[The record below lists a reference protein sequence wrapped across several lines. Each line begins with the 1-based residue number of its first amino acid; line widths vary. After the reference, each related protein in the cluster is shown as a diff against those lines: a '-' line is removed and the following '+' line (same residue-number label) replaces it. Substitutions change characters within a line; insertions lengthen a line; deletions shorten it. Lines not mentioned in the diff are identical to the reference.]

1 MWSKLVNNKA
11 SSKNYILITF
21 EATKSHMSPFRR
33 ILQFAKPYRIYFV
46 LSIVFNVLYSL
57 MAIVSITSIL
67 PILKILFDNV
77 KKEDL
82 EPINPS
88 KSLSL
93 FDELQVKATH
103 YVAELMQDYGQLT
116 VLAWLCGVTVIMFF
130 FRNLFRY
137 IAQYYM
143 IALRSGTSRDIRNAM
158 FNKLLELPVAY
169 FTDQRKGDIM
179 TRISSDV
186 DGVQR
191 FTLMPIIEFFRAP
204 IMILATLAMLIFMN
218 WKLTLAAFII
228 LPVMGLVIS
237 TISKSLKNDT
247 REAQKVLGN
256 LISQVEETLSAA
268 KIVKIFNAEKHL
280 STRFSQSNTS
290 WRSLTNRVERKYE
303 LASPMSELLGSLTI
317 IMLVWFGGKLIIE
330 GQGLEGPA
338 FILFLGLFFQ
348 LLDPAKALSKSFS
361 DVARGNASAERVFDV
376 LDADVV
382 VNQKSDAMG
391 ISEFKHQIEFKNVAF
406 SYKEDQ
412 PVLRNFNL
420 VINKGETVALVGQSG
435 SGKTT
440 VANLLT
446 RFYDVTEGEIL
457 IDGIPIQNVKLKD
470 YRALMGMV
478 TQESVLF
485 NDSIYNNITMGKED
499 ATLGTVEEAARIAN
513 AHEFIE
519 TLPNKYYENI
529 GESGGKLSGGQKQRL
544 SIARAVL
551 KNPPIMIL
559 DEATSALDTK
569 SERLVQEALDNMMV
583 HRTSLVIAHRL
594 STIQNADKI
603 IVLDHGEIK
612 ETGEHKELILQDG
625 IYANLI
631 KMQNFG

>member
-1 MWSKLVNNKA
+1 
-11 SSKNYILITF
+11 
-21 EATKSHMSPFRR
+21 MSPFRR
-33 ILQFAKPYRIYFV
+33 ILEFAKPYRIYFV

-82 EPINPS
+82 EPLDNTAENY
-88 KSLSL
+88 SL
-93 FDELQVKATH
+93 FDELQHDTTV
-103 YVAELMQDYGQLT
+103 YVANLMEQHGQLT
-116 VLAWLCGVTVIMFF
+116 VLAWLCAVTVVMFF
-130 FRNLFRY
+130 FRNFFRY

-158 FNKLLELPVAY
+158 YNKLLALPVAY

-204 IMILATLAMLIFMN
+204 IMIIATLAMLIFMN
-218 WKLTLAAFII
+218 WKLTLAAFVI

-268 KIVKIFNAEKHL
+268 KIVKMFNAEKHL
-280 STRFSQSNTS
+280 STRFSDTNTH

-303 LASPMSELLGSLTI
+303 LASPTSELLGSLTI
-317 IMLVWFGGKLIIE
+317 IMLVWFGGKLVLE
-330 GQGLEGPA
+330 GEGLEGPA

-361 DVARGNASAERVFDV
+361 DVSRGNASAERVFEV

-382 VNQKSDAMG
+382 VNQKVGAKPLTKFEKS
-391 ISEFKHQIEFKNVAF
+391 IEFRNVSF
-406 SYKEDQ
+406 SYESDQ
-412 PVLRNFNL
+412 PVLKNFNL

-440 VANLLT
+440 VANLMT
-446 RFYDVTEGEIL
+446 RFYDVSEGEIL
-457 IDGIPIQNVKLKD
+457 IDGTPIQDVKLDD

-499 ATLGTVEEAARIAN
+499 ATEDMVKEAAMIAN
-513 AHEFIE
+513 AHEFIV
-519 TLPNKYYENI
+519 TLPNGYYENI

-544 SIARAVL
+544 SIARAVM

-569 SERLVQEALDNMMV
+569 SERLVQEALDNMMTN
-583 HRTSLVIAHRL
+583 RTSLVIAHRL

-603 IVLDHGEIK
+603 IVMDSGEIK
-612 ETGEHKELILQDG
+612 ETGEHLDLIEQNG

-631 KMQNFG
+631 RMQNFG

>member
-1 MWSKLVNNKA
+1 
-11 SSKNYILITF
+11 
-21 EATKSHMSPFRR
+21 MSPFRR
-33 ILQFAKPYRIYFV
+33 ILEFAKPYRIYFV

-82 EPINPS
+82 EPLDTTANDI
-88 KSLSL
+88 SL
-93 FDELQVKATH
+93 FDELQHDATI
-103 YVAELMQDYGQLT
+103 YVANLMEQHGQLT
-116 VLAWLCGVTVIMFF
+116 VLAWLCAVTVVMFF
-130 FRNLFRY
+130 FRNFFRY

-158 FNKLLELPVAY
+158 YNKLLALPVAY

-204 IMILATLAMLIFMN
+204 IMIIATLAMLIFMN
-218 WKLTLAAFII
+218 WKLTLAAFVI

-268 KIVKIFNAEKHL
+268 KIVKMFNAEKHL
-280 STRFSQSNTS
+280 STRFSDTNTH

-303 LASPMSELLGSLTI
+303 LASPTSELLGSLTI
-317 IMLVWFGGKLIIE
+317 IMLVWFGGKLVLE
-330 GQGLEGPA
+330 GEGLEGPA

-361 DVARGNASAERVFDV
+361 DVSRGNASAERVFEV

-382 VNQKSDAMG
+382 VNQKVDAKPLTKFEK
-391 ISEFKHQIEFKNVAF
+391 SIEFRNVSF
-406 SYKEDQ
+406 SYESDQ
-412 PVLRNFNL
+412 PVLKNFNL

-440 VANLLT
+440 VANLIT
-446 RFYDVTEGEIL
+446 RFYDVTQGEIL
-457 IDGIPIQNVKLKD
+457 IDGTPIQDVKLDD

-499 ATLGTVEEAARIAN
+499 ATEDMVKEAAMIAN
-513 AHEFIE
+513 AHEFIV
-519 TLPNKYYENI
+519 TLPNGYYENI

-544 SIARAVL
+544 SIARAVM

-569 SERLVQEALDNMMV
+569 SERLVQEALDNMMTN
-583 HRTSLVIAHRL
+583 RTSLVIAHRL

-603 IVLDHGEIK
+603 IVMDSGEIK
-612 ETGEHKELILQDG
+612 ETGEHLDLIEQNG

-631 KMQNFG
+631 RMQNFG

>member
-1 MWSKLVNNKA
+1 
-11 SSKNYILITF
+11 
-21 EATKSHMSPFRR
+21 MSPFRR
-33 ILQFAKPYRIYFV
+33 ILEFAKPYRIYFV

-82 EPINPS
+82 EPLDTTANDI
-88 KSLSL
+88 SL
-93 FDELQVKATH
+93 FDELQHDATI
-103 YVAELMQDYGQLT
+103 YVANLMEQHGQLT
-116 VLAWLCGVTVIMFF
+116 VLAWLCAVTVVMFF
-130 FRNLFRY
+130 FRNFFRY

-158 FNKLLELPVAY
+158 YNKLLALPVAY

-204 IMILATLAMLIFMN
+204 IMIIATLAMLIFMN
-218 WKLTLAAFII
+218 WKLTLAAFVI

-268 KIVKIFNAEKHL
+268 KIVKMFNAEKHL
-280 STRFSQSNTS
+280 STRFSDTNTH

-303 LASPMSELLGSLTI
+303 LASPTSELLGSLTI
-317 IMLVWFGGKLIIE
+317 IMLVWFGGKLVLE
-330 GQGLEGPA
+330 GEGLEGPA

-361 DVARGNASAERVFDV
+361 DVSRGNASAERVFEV

-382 VNQKSDAMG
+382 VNQKVDAKPLTKFEK
-391 ISEFKHQIEFKNVAF
+391 SIEFRNVSF
-406 SYKEDQ
+406 SYESDQ
-412 PVLRNFNL
+412 PVLKNFNL

-440 VANLLT
+440 VANLMT
-446 RFYDVTEGEIL
+446 RFYDVSEGEIL
-457 IDGIPIQNVKLKD
+457 IDGTPIQDVKLDD

-499 ATLGTVEEAARIAN
+499 ATIDMVQEAAMIAN
-513 AHEFIE
+513 AHEFIV
-519 TLPNKYYENI
+519 TLPNGYYENI

-544 SIARAVL
+544 SIARAVM

-569 SERLVQEALDNMMV
+569 SERLVQEALDNMMTN
-583 HRTSLVIAHRL
+583 RTSLVIAHRL

-603 IVLDHGEIK
+603 IVMDSGEIK
-612 ETGEHKELILQDG
+612 ETGEHLDLIEQNG

-631 KMQNFG
+631 RMQNFG

>member
-1 MWSKLVNNKA
+1 
-11 SSKNYILITF
+11 
-21 EATKSHMSPFRR
+21 MSPFRR
-33 ILQFAKPYRIYFV
+33 ILEFAKPYRIYFV

-82 EPINPS
+82 EPIDTTAADV
-88 KSLSL
+88 SL
-93 FDELQVKATH
+93 FDKLQHDATV
-103 YVAELMQDYGQLT
+103 YVAELMQQYGQLT
-116 VLAWLCGVTVIMFF
+116 VLAWLCAATVVMFF
-130 FRNLFRY
+130 FRNFFRY

-158 FNKLLELPVAY
+158 YNKLLALPVSY

-204 IMILATLAMLIFMN
+204 IMIIATLAMLIFMN
-218 WKLTLAAFII
+218 WKLTLAAFVI

-268 KIVKIFNAEKHL
+268 KIVKMFNAEKHL
-280 STRFSQSNTS
+280 STRFSDTNTQ

-303 LASPMSELLGSLTI
+303 LASPTSELLGSLTI
-317 IMLVWFGGKLIIE
+317 IMLVWFGGKLVLE
-330 GQGLEGPA
+330 GEGLEGPA

-361 DVARGNASAERVFDV
+361 DVSRGNASAERVFEV

-382 VNQKSDAMG
+382 VNQKVDAKPLTKFEK
-391 ISEFKHQIEFKNVAF
+391 SIEFRNVSF
-406 SYKEDQ
+406 SYESDQ
-412 PVLRNFNL
+412 PVLKNFNL

-440 VANLLT
+440 VANLMT

-457 IDGIPIQNVKLKD
+457 IDGTPIQDVKLDD

-499 ATLGTVEEAARIAN
+499 ATEDMVKEAAMIAN
-513 AHEFIE
+513 AHEFIV
-519 TLPNKYYENI
+519 TLPNGYYENI

-544 SIARAVL
+544 SIARAVM

-569 SERLVQEALDNMMV
+569 SERLVQEALDNMMTN
-583 HRTSLVIAHRL
+583 RTSLVIAHRL

-603 IVLDHGEIK
+603 IVMDSGEIK
-612 ETGEHKELILQDG
+612 ETGEHLDLIEQNG

-631 KMQNFG
+631 RMQNFG

>member
-1 MWSKLVNNKA
+1 
-11 SSKNYILITF
+11 
-21 EATKSHMSPFRR
+21 MSPFRR
-33 ILQFAKPYRIYFV
+33 ILEFAKPYRIYFV

-82 EPINPS
+82 QPLDTTAEDY
-88 KSLSL
+88 SL
-93 FDELQVKATH
+93 FDELQHDATV
-103 YVAELMQDYGQLT
+103 YVANLMEQHGQLT
-116 VLAWLCGVTVIMFF
+116 VLAWLCAVTVVMFF
-130 FRNLFRY
+130 FRNFFRY

-158 FNKLLELPVAY
+158 YNKLLALPVSY

-204 IMILATLAMLIFMN
+204 IMIIATLAMLIFMN
-218 WKLTLAAFII
+218 WKLTLAAFVI

-268 KIVKIFNAEKHL
+268 KIVKMFNAEKHL
-280 STRFSQSNTS
+280 STRFSDTNTH

-303 LASPMSELLGSLTI
+303 LASPTSELLGSLTI
-317 IMLVWFGGKLIIE
+317 IMLVWFGGKLVLE
-330 GQGLEGPA
+330 GEGLEGPA

-361 DVARGNASAERVFDV
+361 DISRGNASAERVFEV

-382 VNQKSDAMG
+382 VNQKVDAKPLTKFEK
-391 ISEFKHQIEFKNVAF
+391 SIEFRNVSF
-406 SYKEDQ
+406 SYESDQ
-412 PVLRNFNL
+412 PVLKNFNL
-420 VINKGETVALVGQSG
+420 IINKGETVALVGQSG

-440 VANLLT
+440 VANLMT
-446 RFYDVTEGEIL
+446 RFYDVSEGEII
-457 IDGIPIQNVKLKD
+457 IDGTPIQDVKLDD

-499 ATLGTVEEAARIAN
+499 ATEDMVQEAAMIAN
-513 AHEFIE
+513 AHEFIV
-519 TLPNKYYENI
+519 TLPNGYYENI

-544 SIARAVL
+544 SIARAVM

-569 SERLVQEALDNMMV
+569 SERLVQEALDNMMTN
-583 HRTSLVIAHRL
+583 RTSLVIAHRL

-603 IVLDHGEIK
+603 IVMDSGEIK
-612 ETGEHKELILQDG
+612 ETGEHLDLIEQNG

-631 KMQNFG
+631 RMQNFG

>member
-1 MWSKLVNNKA
+1 
-11 SSKNYILITF
+11 
-21 EATKSHMSPFRR
+21 MSPFRR
-33 ILQFAKPYRIYFV
+33 ILEFAKPYRIYFV

-82 EPINPS
+82 EPLDTTANDI
-88 KSLSL
+88 SL
-93 FDELQVKATH
+93 FDELQHDATI
-103 YVAELMQDYGQLT
+103 YVANLMEQHGQLT
-116 VLAWLCGVTVIMFF
+116 VLAWLCAVTVVMFF
-130 FRNLFRY
+130 FRNFFRY

-158 FNKLLELPVAY
+158 YNKLLALPVAY

-204 IMILATLAMLIFMN
+204 IMIIATLAMLIFMN
-218 WKLTLAAFII
+218 WKLTLAAFVI

-268 KIVKIFNAEKHL
+268 KIVKMFNAEKHL
-280 STRFSQSNTS
+280 STRFSDTNTH

-303 LASPMSELLGSLTI
+303 LASPTSELLGSLTI
-317 IMLVWFGGKLIIE
+317 IMLVWFGGKLVLE
-330 GQGLEGPA
+330 GEGLEGPA

-361 DVARGNASAERVFDV
+361 DVSRGNASAERVFEV

-382 VNQKSDAMG
+382 VNQKVDAKPLTKFEK
-391 ISEFKHQIEFKNVAF
+391 SIEFRNVSF
-406 SYKEDQ
+406 SYESDQ
-412 PVLRNFNL
+412 PVLKNFNL

-440 VANLLT
+440 VANLIT
-446 RFYDVTEGEIL
+446 RFYDVSEGEIL
-457 IDGIPIQNVKLKD
+457 IDGTPIQDVKLDD

-499 ATLGTVEEAARIAN
+499 ATIDMVQEAAMIAN
-513 AHEFIE
+513 AHEFIV
-519 TLPNKYYENI
+519 TLPNGYYENI

-544 SIARAVL
+544 SIARAVM

-569 SERLVQEALDNMMV
+569 SERLVQEALDNMMTN
-583 HRTSLVIAHRL
+583 RTSLVIAHRL

-603 IVLDHGEIK
+603 IVMDSGEIK
-612 ETGEHKELILQDG
+612 ETGEHLDLIEQNG

-631 KMQNFG
+631 RMQNFG

>member
-1 MWSKLVNNKA
+1 
-11 SSKNYILITF
+11 
-21 EATKSHMSPFRR
+21 MSPFRR
-33 ILQFAKPYRIYFV
+33 ILEFAKPYRIYFV

-82 EPINPS
+82 QPLDTTAEDY
-88 KSLSL
+88 SL
-93 FDELQVKATH
+93 FDELQHDATV
-103 YVAELMQDYGQLT
+103 YVANLMEQHGQLT
-116 VLAWLCGVTVIMFF
+116 VLAWLCAVTVVMFF
-130 FRNLFRY
+130 FRNFFRY

-158 FNKLLELPVAY
+158 YNKLLALPVSY

-204 IMILATLAMLIFMN
+204 IMIIATLAMLIFMN
-218 WKLTLAAFII
+218 WKLTLAAFVI

-268 KIVKIFNAEKHL
+268 KIVKMFNAEKHL
-280 STRFSQSNTS
+280 STRFSDTNTH

-303 LASPMSELLGSLTI
+303 LASPTSELLGSLTI
-317 IMLVWFGGKLIIE
+317 IMLVWFGGKLVLE
-330 GQGLEGPA
+330 GEGLEGPA

-361 DVARGNASAERVFDV
+361 DISRGNASAERVFEV

-382 VNQKSDAMG
+382 VNQKVDAKPL
-391 ISEFKHQIEFKNVAF
+391 IKFEKSIEFRNVSF
-406 SYKEDQ
+406 SYESDQ
-412 PVLRNFNL
+412 PVLKNFNL
-420 VINKGETVALVGQSG
+420 IINKGETVALVGQSG

-440 VANLLT
+440 VANLMT
-446 RFYDVTEGEIL
+446 RFYDVSEGEII
-457 IDGIPIQNVKLKD
+457 IDGTPIQDVKLDD

-499 ATLGTVEEAARIAN
+499 ATEDMVQEAAMIAN
-513 AHEFIE
+513 AHEFIV
-519 TLPNKYYENI
+519 TLPNGYYENI

-544 SIARAVL
+544 SIARAVM

-569 SERLVQEALDNMMV
+569 SERLVQEALDNMMTN
-583 HRTSLVIAHRL
+583 RTSLVIAHRL

-603 IVLDHGEIK
+603 IVMDSGEIK
-612 ETGEHKELILQDG
+612 ETGEHLDLIDQNG

-631 KMQNFG
+631 RMQNLG

>member
-1 MWSKLVNNKA
+1 
-11 SSKNYILITF
+11 
-21 EATKSHMSPFRR
+21 MSPFRR
-33 ILQFAKPYRIYFV
+33 ILEFAKPYRIYFV

-67 PILKILFDNV
+67 PIQKRLFDNV

-82 EPINPS
+82 EPLDTTANDI
-88 KSLSL
+88 SL
-93 FDELQVKATH
+93 FDELQHDATI
-103 YVAELMQDYGQLT
+103 YVANLMEQHGQLT
-116 VLAWLCGVTVIMFF
+116 VLAWLCAVTVVMFF
-130 FRNLFRY
+130 FRNFFRY

-158 FNKLLELPVAY
+158 YNKLLALPVAY

-204 IMILATLAMLIFMN
+204 IMIIATLAMLIFMN
-218 WKLTLAAFII
+218 WKLTLAAFVI

-268 KIVKIFNAEKHL
+268 KIVKMFNAEKHL
-280 STRFSQSNTS
+280 STRFSDTNTH

-303 LASPMSELLGSLTI
+303 LASPTSELLGSLTI
-317 IMLVWFGGKLIIE
+317 IMLVWFGGKLVLE
-330 GQGLEGPA
+330 GEGLEGPA

-361 DVARGNASAERVFDV
+361 DVSRGNASAERVFEV

-382 VNQKSDAMG
+382 VNQKVDAKTLTKFEK
-391 ISEFKHQIEFKNVAF
+391 SIEFRNVSF
-406 SYKEDQ
+406 SYESDQ
-412 PVLRNFNL
+412 PVLKNFNL

-440 VANLLT
+440 VANLIT
-446 RFYDVTEGEIL
+446 RFYDVTQGEIL
-457 IDGIPIQNVKLKD
+457 IDGTPIQDVKLDD

-485 NDSIYNNITMGKED
+485 NDSVYNNITMGKED
-499 ATLGTVEEAARIAN
+499 ATEDMVKEAAMIAN
-513 AHEFIE
+513 AHEFIV
-519 TLPNKYYENI
+519 TLPNGYYENI

-544 SIARAVL
+544 SIARAV
-551 KNPPIMIL
+551 M
-559 DEATSALDTK
+559 
-569 SERLVQEALDNMMV
+569 
-583 HRTSLVIAHRL
+583 H
-594 STIQNADKI
+594 
-603 IVLDHGEIK
+603 
-612 ETGEHKELILQDG
+612 
-625 IYANLI
+625 
-631 KMQNFG
+631 F

>member
-1 MWSKLVNNKA
+1 
-11 SSKNYILITF
+11 
-21 EATKSHMSPFRR
+21 MSPFRR
-33 ILQFAKPYRIYFV
+33 ILEFAKPYRIYFV

-77 KKEDL
+77 KREDL
-82 EPINPS
+82 KPLDTTAEDY
-88 KSLSL
+88 SL
-93 FDELQVKATH
+93 FDELQHDATV
-103 YVAELMQDYGQLT
+103 YVANLMEQHGQLT
-116 VLAWLCGVTVIMFF
+116 VLAWLCAVTVVMFF
-130 FRNLFRY
+130 FRNFFRY

-158 FNKLLELPVAY
+158 YNKLLALPVSY

-204 IMILATLAMLIFMN
+204 IMIIATLAMLIFMN
-218 WKLTLAAFII
+218 WKLTLAAFVI

-268 KIVKIFNAEKHL
+268 KIVKMFNAEKHL
-280 STRFSQSNTS
+280 STRFSDTNTH

-303 LASPMSELLGSLTI
+303 LASPTSELLGSLTI
-317 IMLVWFGGKLIIE
+317 IMLVWFGGKLVLE
-330 GQGLEGPA
+330 GEGLEGPA

-361 DVARGNASAERVFDV
+361 DVSRGNASAERVFEV

-382 VNQKSDAMG
+382 VNQKVDAKPLTKFEK
-391 ISEFKHQIEFKNVAF
+391 SIEFRNVSF
-406 SYKEDQ
+406 SYESDQ
-412 PVLRNFNL
+412 PVLKNFNL

-440 VANLLT
+440 VANLMT

-457 IDGIPIQNVKLKD
+457 IDGTPIQDVKLDD

-499 ATLGTVEEAARIAN
+499 ATEDMVQEAAMIAN
-513 AHEFIE
+513 AHEFIV
-519 TLPNKYYENI
+519 TLPNGYYENI

-544 SIARAVL
+544 SIARAVM

-569 SERLVQEALDNMMV
+569 SERLVQEALDNMMTN
-583 HRTSLVIAHRL
+583 RTSLVIAHRL

-603 IVLDHGEIK
+603 IVMDSGEIK
-612 ETGEHKELILQDG
+612 ETGEHLDLIDQNG

-631 KMQNFG
+631 RMQNFG

>member
-1 MWSKLVNNKA
+1 
-11 SSKNYILITF
+11 
-21 EATKSHMSPFRR
+21 MSPFRR
-33 ILQFAKPYRIYFV
+33 ILEFAKPYRIYFV

-82 EPINPS
+82 QPLDPNHEM
-88 KSLSL
+88 SL
-93 FDELQVKATH
+93 FDELQHKATI
-103 YVAELMQDYGQLT
+103 YIADLMEVHGQLT
-116 VLAWLCGVTVIMFF
+116 VLAWLCAVTVVMFF

-137 IAQYYM
+137 AAQYYM
-143 IALRSGTSRDIRNAM
+143 IALRSGTSRDIRNALYD
-158 FNKLLELPVAY
+158 KLLALPVSY

-186 DGVQR
+186 DSVQR

-204 IMILATLAMLIFMN
+204 IMIVATLAMLIFMN

-268 KIVKIFNAEKHL
+268 KIVKMFNAEKHL
-280 STRFSQSNTS
+280 HTRFSDTNRN

-317 IMLVWFGGKLIIE
+317 IMLVWFGGKLVLE
-330 GQGLEGPA
+330 GGGLEGPA

-361 DVARGNASAERVFDV
+361 DVSRGNASAERVFEV
-376 LDADVV
+376 LDADIV
-382 VNQKSDAMG
+382 VNQKPNATAIHSFERD
-391 ISEFKHQIEFKNVAF
+391 ITFKNVSFA
-406 SYKEDQ
+406 YKPDH
-412 PVLRNFNL
+412 PVLKNFNL

-457 IDGIPIQNVKLKD
+457 IDGTPIQDVKLDD

-485 NDSIYNNITMGKED
+485 NDSIYNNITMGKEVTET
-499 ATLGTVEEAARIAN
+499 AVHEAAMIAN
-513 AHEFIE
+513 AHEFI
-519 TLPNKYYENI
+519 TQLPNGYYENI

-569 SERLVQEALDNMMV
+569 SERLVQEALDNMMNN
-583 HRTSLVIAHRL
+583 RTSLVIAHRL

-603 IVLDHGEIK
+603 IVMDKGEIK
-612 ETGEHKELILQDG
+612 EVGEHLSLIEQNG

-631 KMQNFG
+631 RMQNFEG

>member
-1 MWSKLVNNKA
+1 
-11 SSKNYILITF
+11 
-21 EATKSHMSPFRR
+21 MSPFRR
-33 ILQFAKPYRIYFV
+33 ILEFAKPYRIYFV

-82 EPINPS
+82 EPLDTTANDI
-88 KSLSL
+88 SL
-93 FDELQVKATH
+93 FDELQHDATI
-103 YVAELMQDYGQLT
+103 YVANLMEQHGQLT
-116 VLAWLCGVTVIMFF
+116 VLAWLCAVTVVMFF
-130 FRNLFRY
+130 FRNFFRY

-158 FNKLLELPVAY
+158 YNKLLALPVAY

-204 IMILATLAMLIFMN
+204 IMIIATLAMLIFMN
-218 WKLTLAAFII
+218 WKLTLAAFVI

-268 KIVKIFNAEKHL
+268 KIVKMFNAEKHL
-280 STRFSQSNTS
+280 STRFSDTNTH

-303 LASPMSELLGSLTI
+303 LASPTSELLGSLTI
-317 IMLVWFGGKLIIE
+317 IMLVWFGGKLVLE
-330 GQGLEGPA
+330 GEGLEGPA

-361 DVARGNASAERVFDV
+361 DVSRGNASAERVFEV

-382 VNQKSDAMG
+382 VNQKVDAKPLTKFEK
-391 ISEFKHQIEFKNVAF
+391 SIEFRNVSF
-406 SYKEDQ
+406 SYESDQ
-412 PVLRNFNL
+412 PVLKNFNL

-440 VANLLT
+440 VANLMT
-446 RFYDVTEGEIL
+446 RFYDVSEGEIL
-457 IDGIPIQNVKLKD
+457 IDGTPIQDVKLDD

-499 ATLGTVEEAARIAN
+499 ATEDMVKEAAMIAN
-513 AHEFIE
+513 AHEFIV
-519 TLPNKYYENI
+519 TLPNGYYENI

-544 SIARAVL
+544 SIARAVM

-569 SERLVQEALDNMMV
+569 SERLVQEALDNMMTN
-583 HRTSLVIAHRL
+583 RTSLVIAHRL

-603 IVLDHGEIK
+603 IVMDSGEIK
-612 ETGEHKELILQDG
+612 ETGEHLDLIEQNG

-631 KMQNFG
+631 RMQNFG

>member
-1 MWSKLVNNKA
+1 
-11 SSKNYILITF
+11 
-21 EATKSHMSPFRR
+21 MSPFRR
-33 ILQFAKPYRIYFV
+33 ILEFAKPYRIYFV

-82 EPINPS
+82 EPIDTTAADV
-88 KSLSL
+88 SL
-93 FDELQVKATH
+93 FDELQHDATI
-103 YVAELMQDYGQLT
+103 YVADLMQQYGQLT
-116 VLAWLCGVTVIMFF
+116 VLAWLCAVTVVMFF
-130 FRNLFRY
+130 FRNFFRY

-158 FNKLLELPVAY
+158 YNKLLALPVSY

-204 IMILATLAMLIFMN
+204 IMIIATLAMLIFMN
-218 WKLTLAAFII
+218 WKLTLAAFVI

-268 KIVKIFNAEKHL
+268 KIVKMFNAEKHL
-280 STRFSQSNTS
+280 STRFSDTNTQ

-303 LASPMSELLGSLTI
+303 LASPTSELLGSLTI
-317 IMLVWFGGKLIIE
+317 IMLVWFGGKLVLE
-330 GQGLEGPA
+330 GEGLEGPA

-361 DVARGNASAERVFDV
+361 DVSRGNASAERVFEV

-382 VNQKSDAMG
+382 VNQKVDAKPLTKFEK
-391 ISEFKHQIEFKNVAF
+391 SIEFRNVSF
-406 SYKEDQ
+406 SYESDQ
-412 PVLRNFNL
+412 PVLKNFNL

-440 VANLLT
+440 VANLMT

-457 IDGIPIQNVKLKD
+457 IDGTPIQDVKLDD

-499 ATLGTVEEAARIAN
+499 ATEDMVKEAAMIAN
-513 AHEFIE
+513 AHEFIV
-519 TLPNKYYENI
+519 TLPNRYYENI

-544 SIARAVL
+544 SIARAVM

-569 SERLVQEALDNMMV
+569 SERLVQEALDNMMTN
-583 HRTSLVIAHRL
+583 RTSLVIAHRL

-603 IVLDHGEIK
+603 IVMDSGEIK
-612 ETGEHKELILQDG
+612 ETGEHLDLIEQNG

-631 KMQNFG
+631 RMQNFG

>member
-1 MWSKLVNNKA
+1 
-11 SSKNYILITF
+11 
-21 EATKSHMSPFRR
+21 MSPFRR
-33 ILQFAKPYRIYFV
+33 ILEFAKPYRIYFV

-82 EPINPS
+82 EPLDTTANDI
-88 KSLSL
+88 SL
-93 FDELQVKATH
+93 FDELQHDATI
-103 YVAELMQDYGQLT
+103 YVANLMEQHGQLT
-116 VLAWLCGVTVIMFF
+116 VLAWLCAVTVVMFF
-130 FRNLFRY
+130 FRNFFRY

-158 FNKLLELPVAY
+158 YNKLLALPVAY

-204 IMILATLAMLIFMN
+204 IMIIATLAMLIFMN
-218 WKLTLAAFII
+218 WKLTLAAFVI

-268 KIVKIFNAEKHL
+268 KIVKMFNAEKHL
-280 STRFSQSNTS
+280 STRFSDTNTH

-303 LASPMSELLGSLTI
+303 LASPTSELLGSLTI
-317 IMLVWFGGKLIIE
+317 IMLVWFGGKLVLE
-330 GQGLEGPA
+330 GEGLEGPA

-361 DVARGNASAERVFDV
+361 DVSRGNASAERVFEV

-382 VNQKSDAMG
+382 VNQKVDAKPL
-391 ISEFKHQIEFKNVAF
+391 IKFEKSIEFRNVSF
-406 SYKEDQ
+406 SYESDQ
-412 PVLRNFNL
+412 PVLKNFNL

-440 VANLLT
+440 VANLMT
-446 RFYDVTEGEIL
+446 RFYDVSEGEIL
-457 IDGIPIQNVKLKD
+457 IDGTPIQDVKLDD

-499 ATLGTVEEAARIAN
+499 ATEDMVKEAAMIAN
-513 AHEFIE
+513 AHEFIV
-519 TLPNKYYENI
+519 TLPNGYYENI

-544 SIARAVL
+544 SIARAVM

-569 SERLVQEALDNMMV
+569 SERLVQEALDNMMTN
-583 HRTSLVIAHRL
+583 RTSLVIAHRL

-603 IVLDHGEIK
+603 IVMDSGEIK
-612 ETGEHKELILQDG
+612 ETGEHLDLIEQNG

-631 KMQNFG
+631 RMQNFG

>member
-1 MWSKLVNNKA
+1 
-11 SSKNYILITF
+11 
-21 EATKSHMSPFRR
+21 MSPFRR
-33 ILQFAKPYRIYFV
+33 ILEFAKPYRIYFV

-82 EPINPS
+82 EPLDTTANDI
-88 KSLSL
+88 SL
-93 FDELQVKATH
+93 FDELQHDATI
-103 YVAELMQDYGQLT
+103 YVANLMEQHGQLT
-116 VLAWLCGVTVIMFF
+116 VLAWLCAVTVVMFF
-130 FRNLFRY
+130 FRNFFRY

-158 FNKLLELPVAY
+158 YNKLLALPVAY

-204 IMILATLAMLIFMN
+204 IMIIATLAMLIFMN
-218 WKLTLAAFII
+218 WKLTLAAFVI

-268 KIVKIFNAEKHL
+268 KIVKMFNAEKHL
-280 STRFSQSNTS
+280 STRFSDTNTH

-303 LASPMSELLGSLTI
+303 LASPTSELLGSLTI
-317 IMLVWFGGKLIIE
+317 IMLVWFGGKLVLE
-330 GQGLEGPA
+330 GEGLEGPA

-361 DVARGNASAERVFDV
+361 DVSRGNASAERVFEV

-382 VNQKSDAMG
+382 VNQKVDAKPLTKFEK
-391 ISEFKHQIEFKNVAF
+391 SIEFRNVSF
-406 SYKEDQ
+406 SYESDQ
-412 PVLRNFNL
+412 PVLKNFNL

-440 VANLLT
+440 VANLIT
-446 RFYDVTEGEIL
+446 RFYDVSEGEIL
-457 IDGIPIQNVKLKD
+457 IDGTPIQDVKLDD

-485 NDSIYNNITMGKED
+485 NDSIYNNITMGKKD
-499 ATLGTVEEAARIAN
+499 ATIDMVQEAAMIAN
-513 AHEFIE
+513 AHEFIV
-519 TLPNKYYENI
+519 TLPNGYYENI

-544 SIARAVL
+544 SIARAVM

-569 SERLVQEALDNMMV
+569 SERLVQEALDNMMTN
-583 HRTSLVIAHRL
+583 RTSLVIAHRL

-603 IVLDHGEIK
+603 IVMDSGEIK
-612 ETGEHKELILQDG
+612 ETGEHLDLIEQNG

-631 KMQNFG
+631 RMQNFG

>member
-1 MWSKLVNNKA
+1 
-11 SSKNYILITF
+11 
-21 EATKSHMSPFRR
+21 MSPFRR
-33 ILQFAKPYRIYFV
+33 ILEFAKPYRIYFV

-82 EPINPS
+82 EPLDTTANDI
-88 KSLSL
+88 SL
-93 FDELQVKATH
+93 FDELQHDATI
-103 YVAELMQDYGQLT
+103 YVANLMEQHGQLT
-116 VLAWLCGVTVIMFF
+116 VLAWLCAVTVVMFF
-130 FRNLFRY
+130 VRNFFRY

-158 FNKLLELPVAY
+158 YNKILALPVAY

-204 IMILATLAMLIFMN
+204 IMIIATLAMLIFMN
-218 WKLTLAAFII
+218 WKLTLAAFVI

-268 KIVKIFNAEKHL
+268 KIVKMFNAEKHL
-280 STRFSQSNTS
+280 STRFSDTNTH

-303 LASPMSELLGSLTI
+303 LASPTSELLGSLTI
-317 IMLVWFGGKLIIE
+317 IMLVWFGGKLVLE
-330 GQGLEGPA
+330 GEGLEGPA

-361 DVARGNASAERVFDV
+361 DVSRGNASAERVFEV

-382 VNQKSDAMG
+382 VNQKVGAKPLTKFEKS
-391 ISEFKHQIEFKNVAF
+391 IEFRNVSF
-406 SYKEDQ
+406 SYESDQ
-412 PVLRNFNL
+412 PVLKNFNL

-440 VANLLT
+440 VANLMT
-446 RFYDVTEGEIL
+446 RFYDVSEGEIL
-457 IDGIPIQNVKLKD
+457 IDGTPIQDVKLDD

-499 ATLGTVEEAARIAN
+499 ATEDMVKEAAMIAN
-513 AHEFIE
+513 AHEFIV
-519 TLPNKYYENI
+519 TLPNGYYENI

-544 SIARAVL
+544 SIARAVM

-569 SERLVQEALDNMMV
+569 SERLVQEALDNMMTN
-583 HRTSLVIAHRL
+583 RTSLVIAHRL

-603 IVLDHGEIK
+603 IVMDSGEIK
-612 ETGEHKELILQDG
+612 ETGEHLDLIEQNG

-631 KMQNFG
+631 RMQNFG

>member
-1 MWSKLVNNKA
+1 
-11 SSKNYILITF
+11 
-21 EATKSHMSPFRR
+21 MSPFRR
-33 ILQFAKPYRIYFV
+33 ILEFAKPYRIYFV

-82 EPINPS
+82 EPLDTTANDI
-88 KSLSL
+88 SL
-93 FDELQVKATH
+93 FDELQHDATI
-103 YVAELMQDYGQLT
+103 YVANLMEQHGQLT
-116 VLAWLCGVTVIMFF
+116 VLAWLCAVTVVMFF
-130 FRNLFRY
+130 FRNFFRY

-158 FNKLLELPVAY
+158 YNKLLALPVAY

-204 IMILATLAMLIFMN
+204 IMIIATLAMLIFMN
-218 WKLTLAAFII
+218 WKLTLAAFVI

-268 KIVKIFNAEKHL
+268 KIVKMFNAEKHL
-280 STRFSQSNTS
+280 STRFSDTNTH

-303 LASPMSELLGSLTI
+303 LASPTSELLGSLTI
-317 IMLVWFGGKLIIE
+317 IMLVWFGGKLVLE
-330 GQGLEGPA
+330 GEGLEGPA

-361 DVARGNASAERVFDV
+361 DVSRGNASAERVFEV

-382 VNQKSDAMG
+382 VNQKVDAKPLTKFEK
-391 ISEFKHQIEFKNVAF
+391 SIEFRNVSF
-406 SYKEDQ
+406 SYESDQ
-412 PVLRNFNL
+412 PVLKNFNL

-440 VANLLT
+440 VANLIT
-446 RFYDVTEGEIL
+446 RFYDVTQGEIL
-457 IDGIPIQNVKLKD
+457 IDGTPIQDVKLDD

-485 NDSIYNNITMGKED
+485 NDSVYNNITMGKED
-499 ATLGTVEEAARIAN
+499 ATEDMVKEAAMIAN
-513 AHEFIE
+513 AHEFIV
-519 TLPNKYYENI
+519 TLPNGYYENI

-544 SIARAVL
+544 SIARAVM

-569 SERLVQEALDNMMV
+569 SERLVQEALDNMMTN
-583 HRTSLVIAHRL
+583 RTSLVIAHRL

-603 IVLDHGEIK
+603 IVMDSGEIK
-612 ETGEHKELILQDG
+612 ETGEHLDLIEQNG

-631 KMQNFG
+631 RMQNFG